1 MVELGKYV
9 IMTPFIEVTY
19 TIASKSF
26 KAPSAFMSGSQLV
39 SSTKWRHTDTRRG
52 SEAEGI
58 KLFLRV
64 SEEDSRW
71 EQELH
76 HSRLPVVPPSR

>member
-39 SSTKWRHTDTRRG
+39 SSTKWRHTRRG
-52 SEAEGI
+52 TDTQTHEEGVR
-58 KLFLRV
+58 LR
-64 SEEDSRW
+64 E
-71 EQELH
+71 
-76 HSRLPVVPPSR
+76 